1 MGRHKSKNGIYVPV
15 GLQIRF
21 EVMNRIYRNPEKSEK
36 IPSVSELAARHH
48 LSLSTVS
55 LELRKLVKEG
65 FLVGKHGSGTY
76 TNPGNIQFAPS
87 SVARKIIGL
96 LIGDGRKLMYDAMD
110 WLAMM
115 QCGMA
120 FSPDQAQPR
129 VCSLASNTEE
139 EICRELLSQNLD
151 GLIWIHPPPGCNS
164 IIRKLEKEMLPVIA
178 LNSEDPEGA
187 AVSYSPFACGEKI
200 GRLLAEEQRT
210 SIVVIPVNNDLI
222 IIQKLEGLK
231 HYIRNSKHSAIEVHS
246 FDFYHSAAEDLKCL
260 FEKGN
265 FPDAIYCNGPYI
277 YGVLDLVKEYGID
290 IRSKCRLLAEEP
302 YIVQRSDFHGC
313 AIHIP
318 FDAVRREIVRR
329 MTLLW
334 QNTQTKLSPC
344 FISSELKFYP

>member
-36 IPSVSELAARHH
+36 IPSVRELAARHH

-139 EICRELLSQNLD
+139 EICRELLSQ
-151 GLIWIHPPPGCNS
+151 
-164 IIRKLEKEMLPVIA
+164 E
-178 LNSEDPEGA
+178 
-187 AVSYSPFACGEKI
+187 
-200 GRLLAEEQRT
+200 
-210 SIVVIPVNNDLI
+210 
-222 IIQKLEGLK
+222 
-231 HYIRNSKHSAIEVHS
+231 
-246 FDFYHSAAEDLKCL
+246 
-260 FEKGN
+260 
-265 FPDAIYCNGPYI
+265 
-277 YGVLDLVKEYGID
+277 
-290 IRSKCRLLAEEP
+290 
-302 YIVQRSDFHGC
+302 
-313 AIHIP
+313 
-318 FDAVRREIVRR
+318 
-329 MTLLW
+329 
-334 QNTQTKLSPC
+334 
-344 FISSELKFYP
+344 